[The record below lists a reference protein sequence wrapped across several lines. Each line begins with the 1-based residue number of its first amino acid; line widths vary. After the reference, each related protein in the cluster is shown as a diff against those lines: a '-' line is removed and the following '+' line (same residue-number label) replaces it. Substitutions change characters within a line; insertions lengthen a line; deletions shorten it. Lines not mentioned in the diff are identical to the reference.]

1 MNRSTP
7 QPSRPQAPASGLARV
22 LLVDAN
28 PTSRITLR
36 TVLEAG
42 GYSVRIATTTVEAME
57 LLDSL
62 EFELVLCNSQ
72 SDPEHIDEAV
82 LAYARFQNYEP
93 ATATLTTMHCSP
105 LSDDGHSRH
114 KLLVEPQ
121 NLPDLLDHV
130 ASLVGERALARLERE
145 IEADR
150 RVV

>member
-1 MNRSTP
+1 MIRPTL
-7 QPSRPQAPASGLARV
+7 QPSKSQAPASGLARV

-28 PTSRITLR
+28 PTSRMTLR

-42 GYSVRIATTTVEAME
+42 GYSVRAATTTVEAME
-57 LLDSL
+57 LLDHF

-72 SDPEHIDEAV
+72 SDPENIDEAI
-82 LAYARFQNYEP
+82 LAYARFQDYEP
-93 ATATLTTMHCSP
+93 ATATLTTVCEDSQ
-105 LSDDGHSRH
+105 SRH
-114 KLLVEPQ
+114 RLLVEPQ

-130 ASLVGERALARLERE
+130 AALVGERALARLERE

>member
-1 MNRSTP
+1 MIRPTL
-7 QPSRPQAPASGLARV
+7 QPSKSQAPASGLARV

-28 PTSRITLR
+28 PTSRMTLR

-42 GYSVRIATTTVEAME
+42 GYSVRAATTTVEAME
-57 LLDSL
+57 LLDHF

-72 SDPEHIDEAV
+72 SDPENIDEAI
-82 LAYARFQNYEP
+82 LAYARFQDYEP
-93 ATATLTTMHCSP
+93 ATATLTTVHTAP
-105 LSDDGHSRH
+105 LCEDSQSRH
-114 KLLVEPQ
+114 RLLVEPQ

-130 ASLVGERALARLERE
+130 AALVGERALARLERE